1 LTTQLWFAFSKSFTW
16 KKEKKKAHE
25 TLNSDENI
33 NQSRLAG
40 DGYKTDFENTN

>member
-1 LTTQLWFAFSKSFTW
+1 LLFQNHSLG
-16 KKEKKKAHE
+16 KKKKKAHE